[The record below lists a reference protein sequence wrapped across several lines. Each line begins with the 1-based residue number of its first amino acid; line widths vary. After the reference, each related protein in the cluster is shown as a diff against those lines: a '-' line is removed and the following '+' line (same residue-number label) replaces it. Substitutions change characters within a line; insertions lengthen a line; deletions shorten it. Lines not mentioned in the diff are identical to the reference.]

1 MTSDITKKAKL
12 IKKYQVHQKDTG
24 SPQVQI
30 ALLSGRIEDLTKHL
44 QNHKKDFHSRRGLLH
59 MVGQRRRLIK
69 YLEKV
74 DAEALS
80 KLKKDLNLN

>member
-1 MTSDITKKAKL
+1 MTSDLAKKAKI
-12 IKKYQVHQKDTG
+12 IKKYRVHEKDTG

-44 QNHKKDFHSRRGLLH
+44 QSHKKDFHSRRGLLH
-59 MVGQRRRLIK
+59 MVGQRRRLIN
-69 YLEKV
+69 YLGKV